1 MNTLCALLLCAALVP
16 AGPVRAAEPAP
27 SGARLAL
34 AVGRVTV
41 ESGGSSHAVETGAA
55 LASGDVVATGE
66 GATAVVALADGSRL
80 KLRESSRLR
89 LTPPEARSRATEV
102 MLFLGGVFAQVAKR
116 GPGAEFRVRTPGA
129 VAAVRGT
136 QFFTA
141 FGRTHGKARDLWV
154 CVNEGLVEV
163 GSTSSKQRLSVPAGK
178 GVLIKGEKD
187 LTKPQAYDWT
197 KKLNWNM
204 DAASGGVEDKTN
216 LDAAYSDLLDQDY
229 R

>member
-1 MNTLCALLLCAALVP
+1 MKMIPTFLFCAALVS
-16 AGPVRAAEPAP
+16 ASSVRAAAP
-27 SGARLAL
+27 EGRFVVVVGAVTTELA
-34 AVGRVTV
+34 
-41 ESGGSSHAVETGAA
+41 GSSHAV
-55 LASGDVVATGE
+55 ASGATFQPGAVVRTMA
-66 GATAVVALADGSRL
+66 GATAVIALADGSRI
-80 KLRESSRLR
+80 KLRESSRLQ
-89 LTPPEARSRATEV
+89 LVPLEPRSRVTEV
-102 MLFLGGVFAQVAKR
+102 MLFLGGVFAEVKKR
-116 GPGAEFRVRTPGA
+116 AVGAEFRVRTPGA

-154 CVNEGLVEV
+154 CVNEGLVQV
-163 GSTSSKQRLSVPAGK
+163 GTTSSRKSLDVPAGK

-187 LTKPQAYDWT
+187 LTNPKAYDWT

-204 DAASGGVEDKTN
+204 DAASGSVEDKTN